1 MIHPQK
7 SGYRAVA
14 IFTLVLVAVVL
25 CAPVAT
31 GAPINLYNT
40 LDNTATGLICTTCTP
55 IATSGQ
61 VVSGYAIGSS
71 DPNINNTGAW
81 LFALIFPDLGGTDA
95 GLADHV
101 KLLTGASMPM
111 LAQVLID
118 PHTTFTG
125 TSSGGT
131 YTVGDASYVVHI
143 VSGGNGGGGGNDP
156 GGQVPEPA
164 SVGLVG
170 AGIGAILYSRFRR

>member
-31 GAPINLYNT
+31 GAPITLYNT
-40 LDNTATGLICTTCTP
+40 ADNTATGAICTLCSIIP
-55 IATSGQ
+55 IGND
-61 VVSGYAIGSS
+61 VVAGYAIGSS
-71 DPNINNTGAW
+71 DLNINNTSAW
-81 LFALIFPDLGGTDA
+81 LFALYFPDQGTGMA
-95 GLADHV
+95 NSTR
-101 KLLTGASMPM
+101 LLTGASLPT
-111 LAQVLID
+111 LNQVVLSLGAVF
-118 PHTTFTG
+118 PG
-125 TSSGGT
+125 TSTGGT
-131 YTVGDASYVVHI
+131 YTAGEISYVVHI
-143 VSGGNGGGGGNDP
+143 VSGGNGGGGGGNDP

-170 AGIGAILYSRFRR
+170 AGIGAILYCRFRR